1 MRGHTRLVSAAA
13 LVAVG
18 LLASA
23 CSGTPAP
30 SAGGASSPAATGA
43 PAEATSITIRGCTP
57 QNPLIGTNTNEVC
70 GGNVLDAVTAKLVH
84 YNSDTAAP
92 EMDIAESIETTDSIT
107 FTVKIKPG
115 YKFHDGTEVKA
126 KNFVDAWNWAAY
138 GPNAQLNSY
147 FFEPIEGY
155 ADLQCGTAKNA
166 DGEDEV
172 NCEKAPPASETMS
185 GLAVVDDL
193 TFTIKT
199 TSPTSNLPVRLGYTA
214 FIPQPD
220 AFFAD
225 TSDGKAEF
233 ANAVIGAGP
242 YKLVS
247 KTDTAM
253 ELEKF
258 ADYSGS
264 NAGSVDKVTF
274 RIYNDINAAYN
285 DVVASNL
292 DLTDTIPSDMLVADQ
307 WKTDLDG
314 RFGTRDTGVIQVLSF
329 SPKDE
334 NFKNAD
340 LRRAIQMGFD
350 RELITK
356 QVFEGARTPATG
368 WVSPVVD
375 GYKEGAC
382 VDCVFNP
389 TEAKKLYD
397 AAGGYKGTMPIGVNA
412 DGGHQVWADAFC
424 NQLKNNLGMDC
435 AVVATPDFATLR
447 TGIVARELKGLYR
460 GGWQMDYPSIENFL
474 TPIYA
479 TGASSNDSDYSNK
492 EFDKLLA
499 DAAAAPSNEEAN
511 ALYQQAEAILGKDN
525 PTIPLWYQQ
534 SQFGWS
540 NKIAEVKMTPF
551 STFDLSSVVL
561 KG

>member
-172 NCEKAPPASETMS
+172 NCEKAPPASEAMS
-185 GLAVVDDL
+185 GLTVVDDL

-264 NAGSVDKVTF
+264 NAGAVDKVTF

-397 AAGGYKGTMPIGVNA
+397 AAGGYEGTMPIGVNA

-447 TGIVARELKGLYR
+447 TGIVARELKGVYR

>member
-1 MRGHTRLVSAAA
+1 MRGHKYLASAAG
-13 LVAVG
+13 LAVIG
-18 LLASA
+18 LLATA

-30 SAGGASSPAATGA
+30 SGSSSAPGGESAP
-43 PAEATSITIRGCTP
+43 PAEATAISIRGCTP
-57 QNPLIGTNTNEVC
+57 QNPLIGTNTSEVC
-70 GGNVLDAVTAKLVH
+70 GGNVLDAVTAKLIH

-92 EMDIAESIETTDSIT
+92 ELDIAEAIDTTDST
-107 FTVKIKPG
+107 NFTVKLKPG

-126 KNFVDAWNWAAY
+126 KNFVDAWNWAASCT
-138 GPNAQLNSY
+138 NAQINSY
-147 FFEPIEGY
+147 FFEPIEGFTDPEG
-155 ADLQCGTAKNA
+155 AGCSTT
-166 DGEDEV
+166 
-172 NCEKAPPASETMS
+172 ETLS
-185 GLAVVDDL
+185 GLAVVDDH

-199 TSPTSNLPVRLGYTA
+199 ASPTSNLTVRLGYTA

-225 TSDGKAEF
+225 SSEGKKTF
-233 ANAVIGAGP
+233 ADAVIGAGP
-242 YKLVS
+242 YKMTS
-247 KTDTAM
+247 KTDTEM
-253 ELEKF
+253 VLEKF

-264 NAGSVDKVTF
+264 HPGSVDKVTF
-274 RIYNDINAAYN
+274 RIYNDTNAAYN
-285 DVVASNL
+285 DVVANNL
-292 DLTDTIPSDMLVADQ
+292 DLTDVIPSDMLVADQ
-307 WKTDLDG
+307 WKTDLAD

-329 SPKDE
+329 SPIDE
-334 NFKNAD
+334 NFKNPD
-340 LRRAIQMGFD
+340 MRRAIQMGFD

-375 GYKEGAC
+375 GYKAGAC

-397 AAGGYKGTMPIGVNA
+397 AAGGYKGTMPIGVNG
-412 DGGHQVWADAFC
+412 DGGHKVWADAFC

-435 AVVATPDFATLR
+435 VVQTTPDFATLR
-447 TGIVARELKGLYR
+447 KGIKARELEGLYR

-492 EFDKLLA
+492 EFDGLLKQ
-499 DAAAAPSNEEAN
+499 AAAAATNDEAN
-511 ALYQQAEAILGKDN
+511 ALYQQAEAILGKEN
-525 PTIPLWYQQ
+525 PTVPLWYQQ

-540 NKIAEVKMTPF
+540 TKVKAVKMTPF
-551 STFDLSSVVL
+551 STFDLSSVEL
-561 KG
+561 A

>member
-172 NCEKAPPASETMS
+172 NCEKAPPASEAMS
-185 GLAVVDDL
+185 GLTVVDDL

>member
-23 CSGTPAP
+23 CTGTPAP
-30 SAGGASSPAATGA
+30 TAGGASSPAATGA
-43 PAEATSITIRGCTP
+43 PAEATSISIRGCTP
-57 QNPLIGTNTNEVC
+57 QNPLIGTNTTEVC

-92 EMDIAESIETTDSIT
+92 ELDIAESIETTDSIT
-107 FTVKIKPG
+107 FTVKLKAG
-115 YKFHDGTEVKA
+115 YKFHDGTDVKA

-155 ADLQCGTAKNA
+155 GDLQCGTAPNA
-166 DGEDEV
+166 EGEEEV
-172 NCEKAPPASETMS
+172 NCEAAPPAKDTMS
-185 GLAVVDDL
+185 GLAVVDDS

-199 TSPTSNLPVRLGYTA
+199 SAPTSNLPVRLGYTA

-225 TSDGKAEF
+225 TSEGKKTF
-233 ANAVIGAGP
+233 ADAVIGAGP

-258 ADYSGS
+258 ADYSG
-264 NAGSVDKVTF
+264 AYPGSVDKVTF
-274 RIYNDINAAYN
+274 RVYNDLNAAYN
-285 DVVASNL
+285 DTVANNL
-292 DLTDTIPSDMLVADQ
+292 DLTDVIPSDMLVADQ

-334 NFKNAD
+334 NFKNPD
-340 LRRAIQMGFD
+340 MRRAISMGFD

-375 GYKEGAC
+375 GYKAGQC
-382 VDCVFNP
+382 PDCTFNP

-397 AAGGYKGTMPIGVNA
+397 AAGGYKGTMPIGVNG
-412 DGGHQVWADAFC
+412 DGGHQVWAEAFC

-447 TGIVARELKGLYR
+447 TSIRARELEGLYR

-479 TGASSNDSDYSNK
+479 TGASSNDSDYSNP
-492 EFDKLLA
+492 EFDKLLTQ
-499 DAAAAPSNEEAN
+499 AAAAPSNDEAN

-540 NKIAEVKMTPF
+540 TKIAEVKMTPF

-561 KG
+561 NG

>member
-1 MRGHTRLVSAAA
+1 MRGHTRLVSVAA

-23 CSGTPAP
+23 CTGTPAP
-30 SAGGASSPAATGA
+30 TAGGASSPAATGA
-43 PAEATSITIRGCTP
+43 PAEATSISIRGCTP
-57 QNPLIGTNTNEVC
+57 QNPLIGTNTTEVC

-92 EMDIAESIETTDSIT
+92 ELDIAESIETTDSIT
-107 FTVKIKPG
+107 FTVKLKAG
-115 YKFHDGTEVKA
+115 YKFHDGTDVKA

-155 ADLQCGTAKNA
+155 GDLQCGTAPNA
-166 DGEDEV
+166 EGEEEV
-172 NCEKAPPASETMS
+172 NCEAKPPAKDAMS
-185 GLAVVDDL
+185 GLAVVDDS

-199 TSPTSNLPVRLGYTA
+199 SAPTSNLPVRLGYTA

-225 TSDGKAEF
+225 TSEGKKTF
-233 ANAVIGAGP
+233 ADAVIGAGP

-258 ADYSGS
+258 ADYSG
-264 NAGSVDKVTF
+264 AYPGAVDKVTF
-274 RIYNDINAAYN
+274 RVYNDLNAAYN
-285 DVVASNL
+285 DTVANNL
-292 DLTDTIPSDMLVADQ
+292 DLTDVIPSDMLVADQ

-334 NFKNAD
+334 NFKNPD
-340 LRRAIQMGFD
+340 MRRAISMGFD

-375 GYKEGAC
+375 GYKAGQC
-382 VDCVFNP
+382 PDCTFNP

-397 AAGGYKGTMPIGVNA
+397 AAGGYKGTMPIGVNG
-412 DGGHQVWADAFC
+412 DGGHQVWAEAFC

-447 TGIVARELKGLYR
+447 TSIRARELKGLYR

-479 TGASSNDSDYSNK
+479 TGASSNDSDYSNP

-499 DAAAAPSNEEAN
+499 DAAAAPSNDEAN

-540 NKIAEVKMTPF
+540 TKIAEVKMTPF

-561 KG
+561 NG

>member
-1 MRGHTRLVSAAA
+1 MSW
-13 LVAVG
+13 VA
-18 LLASA
+18 
-23 CSGTPAP
+23 
-30 SAGGASSPAATGA
+30 
-43 PAEATSITIRGCTP
+43 
-57 QNPLIGTNTNEVC
+57 N
-70 GGNVLDAVTAKLVH
+70 
-84 YNSDTAAP
+84 
-92 EMDIAESIETTDSIT
+92 
-107 FTVKIKPG
+107 
-115 YKFHDGTEVKA
+115 
-126 KNFVDAWNWAAY
+126 
-138 GPNAQLNSY
+138 
-147 FFEPIEGY
+147 
-155 ADLQCGTAKNA
+155 
-166 DGEDEV
+166 
-172 NCEKAPPASETMS
+172 
-185 GLAVVDDL
+185 
-193 TFTIKT
+193 
-199 TSPTSNLPVRLGYTA
+199 
-214 FIPQPD
+214 
-220 AFFAD
+220 
-225 TSDGKAEF
+225 
-233 ANAVIGAGP
+233 
-242 YKLVS
+242 
-247 KTDTAM
+247 
-253 ELEKF
+253 
-258 ADYSGS
+258 
-264 NAGSVDKVTF
+264 
-274 RIYNDINAAYN
+274 
-285 DVVASNL
+285 NL
-292 DLTDTIPSDMLVADQ
+292 DLTDVIPSDMLVADQ

-314 RFGTRDTGVIQVLSF
+314 RFGTQDTGVIQVLSF

-334 NFKNAD
+334 NFKNPD

-447 TGIVARELKGLYR
+447 TGIVARELKGVYR

-492 EFDKLLA
+492 EFDKLLTE
-499 DAAAAPSNEEAN
+499 AAAASTTEEAN